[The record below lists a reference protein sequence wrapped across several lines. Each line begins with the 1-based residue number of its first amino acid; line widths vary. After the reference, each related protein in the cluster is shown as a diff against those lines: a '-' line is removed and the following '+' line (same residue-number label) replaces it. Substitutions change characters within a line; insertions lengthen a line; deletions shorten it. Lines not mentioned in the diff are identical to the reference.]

1 MNINYDE
8 MKITHGATKQNKMT
22 MTMMMVM
29 KEERT
34 DSSCSLHIFSCPEIL
49 TLVQ

>member
-1 MNINYDE
+1 MNSNYDE
-8 MKITHGATKQNKMT
+8 MKITHGATKQNKM
-22 MTMMMVM
+22 MMVM
-29 KEERT
+29 TEERT